1 MEQAQRPRK
10 WNPVATLMWV
20 VFTFLFIY
28 LLVSWLIPRRYH
40 GVEDVSIHDLKR
52 FMNTKTAALYYHPK
66 SNGCQ
71 RMLPI
76 YRNLSRKYP
85 KIRFVTI
92 NASNPPVENVSSYP
106 TFRLFKGKKTVQE
119 ARNVQS
125 EEELKNN
132 LDTVFQSASMSRT

>member
-1 MEQAQRPRK
+1 MEQSQQPRK
-10 WNPVATLMWV
+10 TNPMATFLWV

-28 LLVSWLIPRRYH
+28 LLVSWLIPFRYR
-40 GVEDVSIHDLKR
+40 GVEDVSNHDLGR
-52 FMNTKTAALYYHPK
+52 FMNAKTAALYYHPK

-92 NASNPPVENVSSYP
+92 NASKLPAENVSSYP
-106 TFRLFKGKKTVQE
+106 TFRLFQGKKTVQE
-119 ARNVQS
+119 AQNVQS
-125 EEELKNN
+125 EEELKEN
-132 LDTVFQSASMSRT
+132 LDAVFKSASK